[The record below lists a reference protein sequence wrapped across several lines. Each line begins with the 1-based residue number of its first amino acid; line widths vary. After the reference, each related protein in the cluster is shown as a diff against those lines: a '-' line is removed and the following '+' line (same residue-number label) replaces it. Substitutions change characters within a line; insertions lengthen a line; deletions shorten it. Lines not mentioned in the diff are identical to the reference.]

1 MGGCHFG
8 SGVRRGVAN
17 GGVGE
22 KADERS
28 EWPRRAVEQPEQGDG
43 PGTEAGSGRRR
54 RGGSGG

>member
-1 MGGCHFG
+1 M
-8 SGVRRGVAN
+8 
-17 GGVGE
+17 GE

-43 PGTEAGSGRRR
+43 PGTEAGSGRGR